1 MAVRLDKRRA
11 MRSVAG
17 PVLGAALTAYFAFSA
32 FEGDRGVLRIIQLD
46 QEIARAEQTLAKV
59 TAEREH
65 LDRYVEALRDDR
77 LDADYLDERARVI
90 TGLIGPDDIVISDTG
105 TRRRFSVVGGPP
117 TIGR

>member
-1 MAVRLDKRRA
+1 MAVSLEKRRA
-11 MRSVAG
+11 IRSVAG
-17 PVLGAALTAYFAFSA
+17 PVLGVALTAYFAFSA

-46 QEIARAEQTLAKV
+46 QEIVRAEQTLASV

-65 LDRYVEALRDDR
+65 LDRYVDALRDER
-77 LDADYLDERARVI
+77 LDADYLDERARIV
-90 TGLIGPDDIVISDTG
+90 TGLVASDDVAISDTG

>member
-1 MAVRLDKRRA
+1 MRLDKRRA

-32 FEGDRGVLRIIQLD
+32 FEGERGVLRIIRLD
-46 QEIARAEQTLAKV
+46 QEIVRAEQTLAKV

-90 TGLIGPDDIVISDTG
+90 TGLIGPNDIVISDTE
-105 TRRRFSVVGGPP
+105 TKRRFSVVGGPP
-117 TIGR
+117 TADR

>member
-46 QEIARAEQTLAKV
+46 QEIVRAEQTLAKV
-59 TAEREH
+59 TAERKH

-90 TGLIGPDDIVISDTG
+90 TGLIGPGDIVISDTE

-117 TIGR
+117 TISR